1 MEWELLLWD
10 LVEYHE
16 NDFKGIEAMEIFFKT
31 IKQLF
36 MRGIANISQ
45 IKRQLMLKMFL
56 RRLFWDSNHDCMG
69 TMARY
74 LSDENWNNLYGWCFE
89 SNEIYE

>member
-1 MEWELLLWD
+1 MEWELFLWD

-16 NDFKGIEAMEIFFKT
+16 NDFRGIEAMEIIFKT

-36 MRGIANISQ
+36 MRGYCKHFPNQKAIDAQ
-45 IKRQLMLKMFL
+45 MFL

-69 TMARY
+69 TISIR
-74 LSDENWNNLYGWCFE
+74 
-89 SNEIYE
+89 